1 MSCLFNSIGQLV
13 GEDPTRL
20 RHLICD
26 YLGTHPGIW
35 EGESIDTV
43 VRWTSDMK
51 LADYV
56 AGMRSTST
64 WGGALEIR
72 AYTEIT
78 GYGVVVHNL
87 MDGKTIEFVPSRRN
101 AGHRRTLHISW
112 NGCHYEPLRM
122 D

>member
-26 YLGTHPGIW
+26 YLGNHPGVW
-35 EGESIDTV
+35 EGQSIQTIV
-43 VRWTSDMK
+43 GWTSDMK
-51 LADYV
+51 LSDYV
-56 AGMRSTST
+56 AAMRSTST

-72 AYTEIT
+72 AFTEMT

-101 AGHRRTLHISW
+101 AGHRRRLHISW
-112 NGCHYEPLRM
+112 SGNHYEPLRM
-122 D
+122 E